1 VSALS
6 QTTLRFRNAI
16 FCGVLL
22 LAGAFRALA
31 ATEDSPA
38 AKLAKPSIFWH
49 DNQWQVFTNG
59 VWVPY
64 SDPRETAASTVSAD
78 ATEPMVEAN
87 LQPAPIEE
95 PYYGGEYYGG
105 IGISGGYYGVPYYKH
120 GRFERDHR
128 QPRRGPGK
136 AGLPEMTIR
145 QPIAGMGAPNTGIGK
160 PNVGIGRPMT
170 GLGKTTIGIGQTTI
184 GIGQPN
190 GIGQTTI
197 GIGRQSGSTG
207 HSGFEGGRR

>member
-1 VSALS
+1 
-6 QTTLRFRNAI
+6 
-16 FCGVLL
+16 L
-22 LAGAFRALA
+22 LAGAFRVLA
-31 ATEDSPA
+31 AAEDSPV

-64 SDPRETAASTVSAD
+64 SDPRESAASTLRGAT
-78 ATEPMVEAN
+78 TEPMVEAN
-87 LQPAPIEE
+87 LEPAPVEE
-95 PYYGGEYYGG
+95 PYYGQDYYGG
-105 IGISGGYYGVPYYKH
+105 VGISGGYYGVPYYKH
-120 GRFERDHR
+120 GRFERDRR

-136 AGLPEMTIR
+136 AGLPETTIR
-145 QPIAGMGAPNTGIGK
+145 QGAPNTAIGK